1 MNAKIVFKLIMF
13 FSLMIVSK
21 PAFPENLLL
30 KNGQIFRG
38 DLASIEKDKI
48 SMIIEGELYDFYFK
62 DIEYLI
68 AGSNQP
74 NYSNIL
80 IKRKNGVEE
89 NASLIKMTDSALYF
103 KHTDQN
109 ELKIL
114 RMTEIDNIKVKTSV
128 FIATEQKNT
137 VVIDSDVG
145 EINEDLDKII
155 ARIVNNKIGKNITK
169 ESVKDADKTSALEN
183 IIKIDSADFYDKFWL
198 KINKYLDNNSTN
210 LLWNLLENYSEK
222 EKLLNI
228 IYNEKLTAISK
239 NKSSN
244 AEFVT
249 AELKNKIRDLRND
262 FYKRAKKII
271 LSAGQ

>member
-1 MNAKIVFKLIMF
+1 MNAKNIFILTIF
-13 FSLMIVSK
+13 FSLMIISK
-21 PAFPENLLL
+21 PVFPENLLL

-38 DLASIEKDKI
+38 DLASIETDKI
-48 SMIIEGELYDFYFK
+48 SMIIDGELYDFYFK
-62 DIEYLI
+62 NIEYLI

-80 IKRKNGVEE
+80 IKRKNGLEE
-89 NASLIKMTDSALYF
+89 NVSLIKMTDSALYF
-103 KHTDQN
+103 KYTDQN

-114 RMTEIDNIKVKTSV
+114 RMSEIDNIKVKTST

-137 VVIDSDVG
+137 VVIDADIG

-155 ARIVNNKIGKNITK
+155 TRINSDKKEKKIDK
-169 ESVKDADKTSALEN
+169 ENVTESSLTRNSEN

-198 KINKYLDNNSTN
+198 KINIYLDNNSTN
-210 LLWNLLENYSEK
+210 LLWNLLENYAEK

-228 IYNEKLTAISK
+228 IYNEKLTALSE

-244 AEFVT
+244 AEYIT
-249 AELKNKIRDLRND
+249 TELKNKIKDLRND

-271 LSAGQ
+271 LSSGQ

>member
-1 MNAKIVFKLIMF
+1 MNAKIFFILIVF
-13 FSLMIVSK
+13 FSLTIISK

-48 SMIIEGELYDFYFK
+48 SMIIDGELYDFYFK
-62 DIEYLI
+62 NIEYLI

-74 NYSNIL
+74 NYSNVL
-80 IKRKNGVEE
+80 IKRKNGLEE
-89 NASLIKMTDSALYF
+89 NVSLIKMTDSALYF
-103 KHTDQN
+103 KYTDQN

-114 RMTEIDNIKVKTSV
+114 RMSEIDNIKVKTST

-137 VVIDSDVG
+137 VVIDSDIG

-155 ARIVNNKIGKNITK
+155 TGIIDNKKEKNINK
-169 ESVKDADKTSALEN
+169 ETAKDSAIARNSEN

-210 LLWNLLENYSEK
+210 LLWNLLENYAEK

-228 IYNEKLTAISK
+228 IYNEKLTALPE

-244 AEFVT
+244 TEFVT
-249 AELKNKIRDLRND
+249 TELKNKIKDLRND

-271 LSAGQ
+271 LSSGK